1 MSVAVDESLRAKP
14 RTTTA
19 VIAIFVTLGLHF
31 TWEMLQAP
39 MFAPFAGSVWT
50 GTIRCF
56 QAALGDLLLASGAY
70 VVTAFVFRRPMW
82 LVQGER
88 WLTPAATWIAVGL
101 LGTVVFERWAIE
113 SGRWRYGSDMPTLL
127 GIGLLPLLQWL
138 IVPALTVIAVRSF
151 ARPSEEAE

>member
-1 MSVAVDESLRAKP
+1 MAVHDSLRAKH

-19 VIAIFVTLGLHF
+19 VIAISVTLVLHF

-39 MFAPFAGSVWT
+39 VFAPFAGSVWA

-56 QAALGDLLLASGAY
+56 QAGLGDLLLASGAY

-82 LVQGER
+82 LVQGEG
-88 WLTPAATWIAVGL
+88 WFTPAATWIAVSL

-113 SGRWRYGSDMPTLL
+113 SGRWRYGPDMPTLL

-151 ARPSEEAE
+151 ARPR